1 MKSAELARLQFALEA
16 KRLELEEMLRNR
28 DVIAVDSSA
37 DLFDQIQRASERDM
51 AIGNMID
58 IVNGDIVMGDNI
70 FLIHS
75 GLTKDEFLNSKLH
88 TEVLNEQVH
97 TFSNYFLKPQW
108 IGNHNFQCP
117 YFSTPKIGL
126 ILFK

>member
-51 AIGNMID
+51 AIGNLERESKRLREVQTALGRIHQGTYGICLD
-58 IVNGDIVMGDNI
+58 CEEEISIKRLTAVPWTESCIACQEAVDDNRTLEKNAATKP
-70 FLIHS
+70 FL
-75 GLTKDEFLNSKLH
+75 T
-88 TEVLNEQVH
+88 TA
-97 TFSNYFLKPQW
+97 
-108 IGNHNFQCP
+108 
-117 YFSTPKIGL
+117 
-126 ILFK
+126 